1 MSLNVLTQGGGAGG
15 EFASIFV
22 TGLSEA
28 DSVTATKD
36 GKTVN
41 GKWAPKPIH
50 REGFTVLEYIK
61 STGAQYIDA
70 LLQTTGSLRFWVDFS
85 IENEISANDI
95 GTVFGMRSSGIWEEA
110 YDYALNTYPNFSGG
124 TFQVGHV
131 SVPSEN
137 VSADPKIV
145 PNKRCQ
151 ISYLGNTFTAAD
163 GTTTE
168 LAPQSFN
175 ASYTLFLFA
184 KHIVNDVG
192 EFGKVTLYRAKF
204 YDGSALVR
212 DFVPMRRNADGVVGL
227 YDVVND
233 VFYTDGRNGAFIAG
247 SESPQYSYC
256 HKMTIKEYG
265 MWTVTASNGEETIT
279 QDVLVDA
286 AVEYEIEMLFRL
298 YLYREG
304 DECEEVTGGWVAQG
318 LGWEAAYNVPS
329 APTLTKNESNMAVSR
344 TNASSYECGIILP
357 RNKIDLT
364 GYKTINAVV
373 DYSMINAACMFAGF
387 IRSSLGSVCIDGDR
401 WFRMNNANN
410 PTSKAL
416 VSYDISSY
424 DGLFVLYFA
433 LYSTGNGAIH
443 KLWLE

>member
-22 TGLSEA
+22 TGLS
-28 DSVTATKD
+28 ATDTVAAVKD
-36 GKTVN
+36 GKTVQ
-41 GKWAPKPIH
+41 GKWNSA
-50 REGFTVLEYIK
+50 EN
-61 STGAQYIDA
+61 
-70 LLQTTGSLRFWVDFS
+70 RF
-85 IENEISANDI
+85 EIS
-95 GTVFGMRSSGIWEEA
+95 
-110 YDYALNTYPNFSGG
+110 
-124 TFQVGHV
+124 
-131 SVPSEN
+131 
-137 VSADPKIV
+137 K
-145 PNKRCQ
+145 
-151 ISYLGNTFTAAD
+151 
-163 GTTTE
+163 
-168 LAPQSFN
+168 
-175 ASYTLFLFA
+175 
-184 KHIVNDVG
+184 
-192 EFGKVTLYRAKF
+192 
-204 YDGSALVR
+204 
-212 DFVPMRRNADGVVGL
+212 
-227 YDVVND
+227 
-233 VFYTDGRNGAFIAG
+233 
-247 SESPQYSYC
+247 
-256 HKMTIKEYG
+256 IKEYG
-265 MWTVTASNGEETIT
+265 MWTVTATNGEETIT

-329 APTLTKNESNMAVSR
+329 APTLTKNSSNMAVSR

-364 GYKTINAVV
+364 GYKTINAIV

-401 WFRMNNANN
+401 WFRLNNANN